1 MRLVPHE
8 WPGRGICNVT
18 FTSLGRVPA
27 QYDAFA
33 PWNPRVVAVVEHAIR
48 QAWRILMLEHQA
60 VLSTHD
66 EDRITDRLLDVLVDI
81 RTQGTVPGFTADL
94 FGVPVR
100 DAKLADWLGES
111 IDKTPDI
118 TVYPAQPRQGISDG
132 RHDALFLECK
142 VLHGNRR
149 LTQYGDEGIQRFLD
163 GRYAWRMPHAHMVAY
178 VFSATDR
185 NPASALTTHFSRKRS
200 GLPQQTNGQ
209 RLALR
214 DGPTEVSPAGC
225 ANTRPVI
232 QTGHLRSA
240 PTLPGR
246 DNPIILRHLWLCDPA

>member
-1 MRLVPHE
+1 M
-8 WPGRGICNVT
+8 I
-18 FTSLGRVPA
+18 
-27 QYDAFA
+27 
-33 PWNPRVVAVVEHAIR
+33 AVVEHAIR
-48 QAWRILMLEHQA
+48 EAWRTLVLEHQD
-60 VLSTHD
+60 VLVTRD
-66 EDRITDRLLDVLVDI
+66 EDRITDCLLNVLVSI

-100 DAKLADWLGES
+100 DAKLSDWLGSS

-118 TVYPAQPRQGISDG
+118 TVYPAQPRRGISDG

-142 VLHGNRR
+142 VLHGSRR

-185 NPASALTTHFSRKRS
+185 NPASALRTHFARQRRGPS
-200 GLPQQTNGQ
+200 PQTNGEL
-209 RLALR
+209 LALR

-225 ANTRPVI
+225 ASTRPII

-240 PTLPGR
+240 PILQAR
-246 DNPIILRHLWLCDPA
+246 DNPIALRHLWLCDPA

>member
-1 MRLVPHE
+1 M
-8 WPGRGICNVT
+8 T
-18 FTSLGRVPA
+18 FTSLGRAPA
-27 QYDAFA
+27 QYDAYP
-33 PWNPRVVAVVEHAIR
+33 PWSAGVIGVVEQAIR
-48 QAWRILMLEHQA
+48 QAWRTLVLEHQA
-60 VLSTHD
+60 VLITRD
-66 EDRITDRLLDVLVDI
+66 EDRITDRLLDVMVDM
-81 RTQGTVPGFTADL
+81 RTRGTVPGFTADL

-100 DAKLADWLGES
+100 DAKLADWLGAS

-142 VLHGNRR
+142 VLHGKRR

-185 NPASALTTHFSRKRS
+185 HPASALKTHFTRQRS
-200 GLPQQTNGQ
+200 GSPRQTNGQ

-225 ANTRPVI
+225 GHTRPII

-240 PTLPGR
+240 PVLHGR
-246 DNPIILRHLWLCDPA
+246 DNPIVLRHLWLCDPA

>member
-1 MRLVPHE
+1 M
-8 WPGRGICNVT
+8 T

-27 QYDAFA
+27 QYDAYP
-33 PWNPRVVAVVEHAIR
+33 PWNPRVIAVVENAIR
-48 QAWRILMLEHQA
+48 QAWRTLVLEHQA
-60 VLSTHD
+60 VLLTRD
-66 EDRITDRLLDVLVDI
+66 EDRITDRLLDVLVDM
-81 RTQGTVPGFTADL
+81 RTLGTVPGFTADL

-100 DAKLADWLGES
+100 DAKLADWLGAS

-118 TVYPAQPRQGISDG
+118 TVYPAQPRHGVSDG

-142 VLHGNRR
+142 VLDGKRR

-185 NPASALTTHFSRKRS
+185 HPASALKTHFGRQRT
-200 GLPQQTNGQ
+200 GLPRQTNGQ
-209 RLALR
+209 RLALWN
-214 DGPTEVSPAGC
+214 GPTEVSPAGC
-225 ANTRPVI
+225 ACTRPII

-240 PTLPGR
+240 PILQGR
-246 DNPIILRHLWLCDPA
+246 DNPIVLRHLWLCDPA